1 MKFKITFSLPL
12 WRKDLQMMPNL
23 IVKLTPGHATETKSR
38 NGFKK
43 SLVKYVQKGAIKGS

>member
-12 WRKDLQMMPNL
+12 WRKDLQTIPNS
-23 IVKLTPGHATETKSR
+23 IVKLTPGHTTETKNR

-43 SLVKYVQKGAIKGS
+43 SLEKYVQKGPIKGS